1 MVLALFSAVA
11 LMMALFLL
19 SLHALSKT
27 GVPVRATPPEAVQ
40 AALDLLALKDGERFA
55 DLGCAFGQVLR
66 AARARAD
73 VEARGWELNPFA
85 AAVAFLRS
93 DRRTKVRFGDFLGA
107 PTREL
112 DAVYFYLMP
121 RFLERHQGW
130 LEQAFAPG
138 TRVVAIDFP
147 VPGWK
152 SVDRREVGPLRQPV
166 HLYVIGRHR

>member
-11 LMMALFLL
+11 LVMALFLL

-73 VEARGWELNPFA
+73 VEAQADWLRNKFPAIKKKQPHA
-85 AAVAFLRS
+85 AAL
-93 DRRTKVRFGDFLGA
+93 
-107 PTREL
+107 
-112 DAVYFYLMP
+112 
-121 RFLERHQGW
+121 
-130 LEQAFAPG
+130 
-138 TRVVAIDFP
+138 
-147 VPGWK
+147 
-152 SVDRREVGPLRQPV
+152 
-166 HLYVIGRHR
+166 